1 MPKRKAGAPAL
12 KDAAKRPRG
21 AGLVRRREFRHGQN
35 LTEST
40 TKKKV
45 FRKFWDSESTLCS
58 FRLRLK
64 TWTAWPGGWVS
75 EDGSEIWDL
84 GLEVKNYAPQAR
96 GKKKQSLYLL
106 ARRRRAKF
114 FGV

>member
-1 MPKRKAGAPAL
+1 M
-12 KDAAKRPRG
+12 
-21 AGLVRRREFRHGQN
+21 
-35 LTEST
+35 
-40 TKKKV
+40 V
-45 FRKFWDSESTLCS
+45 FSPPQAEKFWDSESTLRS

-96 GKKKQSLYLL
+96 GKKNKYYTC
-106 ARRRRAKF
+106 
-114 FGV
+114 